1 MTEIIYFSKLYCA
14 KTHKDPPISSLHLID
29 FVHSKPNQ
37 TVPNNNNLLWKF
49 KKYFFVKIWI
59 QLKAE
64 LLMCLLTY
72 FTMDVFLSL
81 KIDKNL
87 FQFSIAIH
95 LFKSC
100 VFSTS
105 RYDDQ
110 WMICSVWTCELP
122 SLMLSKII
130 KLQKCR
136 AVSVSVRSQRN
147 KQIKCSLSSAHF
159 LTFYFLGFGNE
170 EKEKIFPTKIIITAP
185 CLTSWFWRSLVFFSW
200 QNISSRQ
207 TLS

>member
-1 MTEIIYFSKLYCA
+1 MLNASGGYHLTDIIQVWALFSMTEIIYFSKLYCA

-64 LLMCLLTY
+64 LLMCLL
-72 FTMDVFLSL
+72 SL

-105 RYDDQ
+105 RFDDQ
-110 WMICSVWTCELP
+110 WMICSVWTCEPP

-130 KLQKCR
+130 KLQ
-136 AVSVSVRSQRN
+136 
-147 KQIKCSLSSAHF
+147 
-159 LTFYFLGFGNE
+159 
-170 EKEKIFPTKIIITAP
+170 
-185 CLTSWFWRSLVFFSW
+185 
-200 QNISSRQ
+200 
-207 TLS
+207 